1 MWCMSLYIWLQMN
14 SGNSRVLSLIV
25 STVIICLS
33 LSNTFKKTRG
43 NYFLFVVQ
51 FIFHVL
57 SKVEKTHVNFV
68 PKSNLTST
76 CVASEA
82 IRNGNCPKLGR
93 VFTGCWDPCHQQKQ
107 LEVIYVTNEGK
118 IYFNLPIFCKE
129 AMHNFDFTANGM
141 NHWPGDAALFRV
153 SC

>member
-1 MWCMSLYIWLQMN
+1 MSLYIWLQMN

-57 SKVEKTHVNFV
+57 SKVEKTHV
-68 PKSNLTST
+68 KSFAKIKLDPH
-76 CVASEA
+76 VASEG
-82 IRNGNCPKLGR
+82 IYNGSRPQLGR
-93 VFTGCWDPCHQQKQ
+93 VFAGC
-107 LEVIYVTNEGK
+107 
-118 IYFNLPIFCKE
+118 
-129 AMHNFDFTANGM
+129 
-141 NHWPGDAALFRV
+141 
-153 SC
+153 